1 MGALFDQCKN
11 YPESHS
17 NSELKGTS
25 AGNEDDKVKL
35 EKIDKGIVEL
45 KVKLKRAESNLE

>member
-1 MGALFDQCKN
+1 MGALIDQCKN
-11 YPESHS
+11 PSEDQH

-45 KVKLKRAESNLE
+45 KVKLKRAESSLE